1 MSKFKNL
8 FICIT
13 PLQIVIAKRII
24 EEKQLNEVGFI
35 IVFYNDNPKYRFYI
49 DRLKAENYI
58 TLEYRVNSQSKL
70 GRLIEI
76 FKLKLF
82 LKQKKVTAENIYL
95 ASIENTLIHVIL
107 SNLSPKTLFTFD
119 EGLANLDYYG
129 QYYTNRE
136 NIIQKLVKK
145 VLNISWHQDM
155 VKNNSICHFS
165 IYHNHKNIIPTVE
178 VIPLINEIQ
187 NNNTFNSYPITIF
200 LGQPF
205 NEIIALDIKK
215 LRTLNNSFKIDI
227 YFPHP
232 RESLD
237 FSSLF
242 NAKIHSTEL
251 IFEDYIISLI
261 HQNLNIR
268 IVTIISTAALNV
280 IHIPNVSVIALY
292 DEALMARYN
301 HLYALLKNSGAQLV
315 KLPENPL

>member
-1 MSKFKNL
+1 MSKFRNL

-24 EEKQLNEVGFI
+24 EEKQLKEVGFI
-35 IVFYNDNPKYRFYI
+35 IVFYNENPKYRFYI
-49 DRLKAENYI
+49 DRLKTENYI
-58 TLEYRVNSQSKL
+58 TLEYKVNSQSKL
-70 GRLIEI
+70 GRLIDV

-82 LKQKKVTAENIYL
+82 LKQKKLTAENIYL
-95 ASIENTLIHVIL
+95 ASIENALIHVIL
-107 SNLSPKTLFTFD
+107 SNLNPKTLFTFD
-119 EGLANLDYYG
+119 DGLANLDYCG

-136 NIIQKLVKK
+136 NKIQKLVKK
-145 VLNISWHQDM
+145 VLNISWHQNRI
-155 VKNNSICHFS
+155 KNNSICHFS
-165 IYHNHKNIIPTVE
+165 IYPNHKNIIPTVE
-178 VIPLINEIQ
+178 FISLINDIQ
-187 NNNTFNSYPITIF
+187 FNNTSNSYPISIF

-205 NEIIALDIKK
+205 NEIIAFDVKK
-215 LRTLNNSFKIDI
+215 LNPLSNTFKIDI

-242 NAKIHSTEL
+242 DTKIQSTEL

-261 HQNLNIR
+261 NQNLNIK

-292 DEALMARYN
+292 DEALLARYN
-301 HLYALLKNSGAQLV
+301 HLYALLSNSGAQLV